1 MVGYSDEGRQN
12 RIVTHKE
19 VPGTDVQRVRGAEV
33 LWQGEAVD
41 ILSGAIPLNFM
52 LPATTNET
60 QRAHLIIRYR
70 IASVAGSGF
79 RLVSVDVWFDIV
91 EELIRDDH

>member
-1 MVGYSDEGRQN
+1 MVSYSDEGRQN

-52 LPATTNET
+52 LPATADKNPARTFDDSF
-60 QRAHLIIRYR
+60 RIRF
-70 IASVAGSGF
+70 GSGVGSS
-79 RLVSVDVWFDIV
+79 VSVDVWFDIV